1 MGTVVGRDE
10 SPAAKDVQCV
20 GEIVNLRQIRGDQ
33 DDPRPV
39 LQKFGEKLVDL
50 DLGADD
56 DLLLVPAGEAR
67 CGSIARGR
75 LDLHVAD
82 LPVGGGPLGAV
93 IYDEAFRQALV
104 DGQIDVQSDPKVQ
117 AEALITPA
125 FGHQRD
131 APGDRILFPA
141 DVDWLTFPE
150 NLPSGLGETTKH
162 ALHELTAPRTDQT
175 V

>member
-1 MGTVVGRDE
+1 MGTVMGRDE
-10 SPAAKDVQCV
+10 SPAAKDVQRV

-50 DLGADD
+50 DLGADVDAHRRLIEDEELGAMVQPFADD

-82 LPVGGGPLGAV
+82 LPVGGGRSRRGYL
-93 IYDEAFRQALV
+93 
-104 DGQIDVQSDPKVQ
+104 
-117 AEALITPA
+117 
-125 FGHQRD
+125 
-131 APGDRILFPA
+131 
-141 DVDWLTFPE
+141 
-150 NLPSGLGETTKH
+150 
-162 ALHELTAPRTDQT
+162 
-175 V
+175 

>member
-1 MGTVVGRDE
+1 M
-10 SPAAKDVQCV
+10 VQ
-20 GEIVNLRQIRGDQ
+20 
-33 DDPRPV
+33 P
-39 LQKFGEKLVDL
+39 F
-50 DLGADD
+50 ADD

-82 LPVGGGPLGAV
+82 LPVGGGPLGAI

-104 DGQIDVQSDPKVQ
+104 DGQINVQSDPKVQ

-125 FGHQRD
+125 FGYQRD

-141 DVDWLTFPE
+141 DVDRLTFPE